1 MNQTDRRYAWWKS
14 YGPSRLVRTLRST
27 PRINAGKDYL
37 VG

>member
-14 YGPSRLVRTLRST
+14 YGPPRHVRTVRKAPLV
-27 PRINAGKDYL
+27 NAGKGYL